1 MMKKNQLDVEMGFY
15 GLALLIATL
24 IRALGLGTVPLSDQ
38 EAIWGLQALGFVKGG
53 LQTVGNY
60 PGYVL
65 GTGLLFYLFEA
76 SNWLARI
83 LPALIGAWIAFVP
96 YFYRRFLGRFNAV
109 LLAFVL
115 ALSPALVANSRFIDG
130 AGMVLTCL
138 LLAGGFWLSGYPI
151 AMGIALGWALLSGP
165 RVWLG
170 LMIFALVFI
179 WNRFVKDTERNE
191 LKVVCEEG
199 RFDWRKAVLALVLTL
214 LLGGTLFFQV
224 PAGLNGIPGSLI
236 EFLRGWT
243 ISSSIGL
250 GLIWLALLAYE
261 PLAVFLG
268 GWGLI
273 HSLWRSNAK
282 LDVVLSRAVLVSLF
296 LVMVYPSHRVL
307 DWGFVAVPLWALGV
321 RKLSHLFQGRLAPG
335 DWKELA
341 PAWGMGAAV
350 FTLLVFIWMSLGRL
364 VNLQGITGDQQ
375 KLIGASIIVAIAM
388 IMLIAILIAWG
399 WSGRHSIT
407 GLVFSVLFV
416 LLISNLAAAWNAAGL
431 GRNPLAELWRES
443 AYPTDHDLL
452 VQTVYD
458 TAERARGV
466 RTELDV
472 FVVDVDSPSL
482 QWALRKINTVRFVK
496 AISPELTP
504 SLVITRDDQQ
514 LAFREDY
521 TGQDFV
527 WKETPTWDL
536 LGISDW
542 LRWVMFRYVPSG
554 KEYLVVWVR
563 SALMPGAGVSGAP

>member
-1 MMKKNQLDVEMGFY
+1 MKRNQLNVEMGFY
-15 GLALLIATL
+15 GLALLIAVL
-24 IRALGLGTVPLSDQ
+24 IRVSGLGAVPLSDR
-38 EAIWGLQALGFVKGG
+38 EAIWSLKALEFARDG

-83 LPALIGAWIAFVP
+83 LPALIGAGVALVP
-96 YFYRRFLGRFNAV
+96 YFYRRFLGRFDAV
-109 LLAFVL
+109 LLSFAL

-130 AGMVLTCL
+130 VGMALICL
-138 LLAGGFWLSGYPI
+138 LLAGGFWFRRYPI
-151 AMGIALGWALLSGP
+151 AMGIALGGVLLSGP

-170 LMIFALVFI
+170 LMIVALVFI
-179 WNRFVKDTERNE
+179 WGRLVKDSGKNETEVIR
-191 LKVVCEEG
+191 EEG
-199 RFDWRKAVLALVLTL
+199 VFDWRKTFLALVLTL
-214 LLGGTLFFQV
+214 LFGGTLFFQA
-224 PAGLNGIPGSLI
+224 PAGLNGVAGSLI
-236 EFLRGWT
+236 EFLKGWT
-243 ISSSIGL
+243 TSSSIGL
-250 GLIWLALLAYE
+250 GLLWLGLLAYE
-261 PLAVFLG
+261 PLAVLLG

-273 HSLWRSNAK
+273 HSLWRSNTK

-296 LVMVYPSHRVL
+296 LVMVYPSHQVL
-307 DWGFVAVPLWALGV
+307 DLGFVAVPLWALGV
-321 RKLSHLFQGRLAPG
+321 RRFYYLFQDRLG
-335 DWKELA
+335 LGSWKEFV
-341 PAWGMGAAV
+341 PSWGMGAAI

-375 KLIGASIIVAIAM
+375 KLIGASIVVAIAM
-388 IMLIAILIAWG
+388 IMLITVLIAWG
-399 WSGRHSIT
+399 WSWRQSVV
-407 GLVFSVLFV
+407 GLVFSALLV
-416 LLISNLAAAWNAAGL
+416 LLIFNLAAVWNSAGL
-431 GRNPLAELWRES
+431 GRNPGAELWRES

-458 TAERARGV
+458 IAERTRGV

-482 QWALRKINTVRFVK
+482 QWALRKVNSVRFVK
-496 AISPELTP
+496 AISLELIP
-504 SLVITRDDQQ
+504 SLVITQDDQQ

-536 LGISDW
+536 FGVSDW
-542 LRWVMFRYVPSG
+542 LRWMMFRYAPSG

-563 SALMPGAGVSGAP
+563 SALMTGASASVAP